1 MESTSPPLVRI
12 ALPWLGAIAGLA
24 VAIGSGLLL
33 AELLMS
39 PPLSEL
45 AKLALYFALAGA
57 ATLGAAWLILLAL
70 ERTMA
75 LSIRAKALI
84 SGLAAGAVAL
94 LNVLII
100 AELMFVSTEHDLKVL
115 LIVVVF
121 SAVVTVVLSA
131 WVARNVAGRLKLIA
145 GVVDSLARGDLSP
158 RAQVSG
164 RDEVACLAADVNALA
179 RRLQDAE
186 ERREAID
193 RE

>member
-145 GVVDSLARGDLSP
+145 GVVDVFVECDQPWLVGLDELNESRYASLLSLQLP
-158 RAQVSG
+158 YFEPVG
-164 RDEVACLAADVNALA
+164 CDEDK
-179 RRLQDAE
+179 R
-186 ERREAID
+186 
-193 RE
+193 